1 MTVIYRHRYFDVLKL
16 FAETLWVMVFHDIAG
31 KLAPSEAVAVET
43 DEIPALVTRKG
54 EGLAADIVAGGLV
67 IVFFLGS

>member
-1 MTVIYRHRYFDVLKL
+1 
-16 FAETLWVMVFHDIAG
+16 MVFHDIAG